1 MRHWHR
7 RMLLV
12 KIGLAL
18 GLGAAGVGC
27 QTASHTSAPL
37 VALGAPVG
45 VPEST
50 GQSIT
55 RVTARAV
62 APPETTPVVWN
73 SVDTNLPPLE
83 NTSTEQPAE
92 GSPPVVDNV
101 AKVLPRGD
109 LEPKQVPEKKRDEPE
124 LSPPHILPSP
134 PPVVTHEHHVGPPH
148 ELDKRALPPYQIAP
162 PDILLVEVLS
172 KEGLL
177 KNDQPIRGQH
187 LVRLDGTIGLGIY
200 GSVFVG
206 GMTFDEAREAV
217 AAHLRNLPGR
227 NLKVESKDVS
237 VDCLAFNSH
246 FYYVITD
253 GGGFGEQVYPFPITG
268 SETVLDAIGRVNG
281 IPAVGDK
288 YKVWVARRG
297 PGSSGQ
303 KLPVDWNSI
312 AQMGGTET
320 NYQLMPGDRVY
331 VKADHW
337 VSADSW
343 LSKRLAPIDRIFGA
357 TLLGSQAVNSIRNR
371 NSSGNNN
378 P

>member
-1 MRHWHR
+1 
-7 RMLLV
+7 MLLV

-27 QTASHTSAPL
+27 QTASHTSAPI

-45 VPEST
+45 VPETST
-50 GQSIT
+50 QST
-55 RVTARAV
+55 THVTARAV
-62 APPETTPVVWN
+62 APAETTPVVWN
-73 SVDTNLPPLE
+73 SVDSNLPPLE
-83 NTSTEQPAE
+83 NTSSELPAE
-92 GSPPVVDNV
+92 GTPPADANV
-101 AKVLPRGD
+101 ARVLPRGD
-109 LEPKQVPEKKRDEPE
+109 VDKQPLPEKKRDEPE
-124 LSPPHILPSP
+124 LSAPQILPTP
-134 PPVVTHEHHVGPPH
+134 PPVLTHDHPAGPPT
-148 ELDKRALPPYQIAP
+148 ELDKRALPPYQIGP

-187 LVRLDGTIGLGIY
+187 LVRPDGSIGLGIY

-206 GMTFDEAREAV
+206 GMTFEQAREAV

-227 NLKVESKDVS
+227 NLKVEAKDVN
-237 VDCLAFNSH
+237 VDCLAFNSQ
-246 FYYVITD
+246 FYYVVTD
-253 GGGFGEQVYPFPITG
+253 GGGYGEQVYPFPITG
-268 SETVLDAIGRVNG
+268 GETVLDALGRING

-288 YKVWVARRG
+288 CKVWVARRG
-297 PGSSGQ
+297 PGHTGQ

-312 AQMGGTET
+312 AQAGGTET
-320 NYQLMPGDRVY
+320 NFQLMPGDRVY

-343 LSKRLAPIDRIFGA
+343 IGKRLAPIDRIFGA

-371 NSSGNNN
+371 NTSSGSN